1 MKNLKEKIKNQWCE
15 VSEISSDH
23 EWIDRDEKPINL
35 KVHPNNSVMF
45 HDLDYEESALLFKYF
60 KTNKI
65 KHHTYELNWG
75 AEFYIVEDQRINKL
89 L

>member
-1 MKNLKEKIKNQWCE
+1 M
-15 VSEISSDH
+15 V
-23 EWIDRDEKPINL
+23 PINL
-35 KVHPNNSVMF
+35 KVHPNNSVKF

-75 AEFYIVEDQRINKL
+75 AEFYIVEEI
-89 L
+89 